1 MSGCSV
7 TSVERKVNALLEMK
21 RRVYRAFIFIHIS
34 TCFGGCS
41 QTTPTEHVAASN
53 PSELCDIV

>member
-21 RRVYRAFIFIHIS
+21 RRVYSVFIFPIWKALGRNI
-34 TCFGGCS
+34 
-41 QTTPTEHVAASN
+41 
-53 PSELCDIV
+53 

>member
-7 TSVERKVNALLEMK
+7 TSVERKVNALLGMK
-21 RRVYRAFIFIHIS
+21 CRVYRAFIFKLIS
-34 TCFGGCS
+34 TCFGSCG
-41 QTTPTEHVAASN
+41 QTTPTEHVVASN

>member
-21 RRVYRAFIFIHIS
+21 RRVYRAFIFKIIIMVPQS
-34 TCFGGCS
+34 RPLTNKLS
-41 QTTPTEHVAASN
+41 
-53 PSELCDIV
+53 

>member
-21 RRVYRAFIFIHIS
+21 CRVYRAFMFKIID
-34 TCFGGCS
+34 TCF
-41 QTTPTEHVAASN
+41 
-53 PSELCDIV
+53 D